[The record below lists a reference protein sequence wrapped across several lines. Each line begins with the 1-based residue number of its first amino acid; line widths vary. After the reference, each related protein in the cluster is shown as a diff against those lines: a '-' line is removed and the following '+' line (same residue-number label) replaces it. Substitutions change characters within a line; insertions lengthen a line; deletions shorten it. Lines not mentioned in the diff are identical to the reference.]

1 MSGRYGNIKKRVV
14 DGITFASGAEANRYL
29 VLKDME
35 RRGEIQHLEVHPHFD
50 FVVGGCKVA
59 RGYTADFAYI
69 AGRTT
74 RYKVVEDVKGPVER
88 DWPLRRDLFLAL
100 NPDCV
105 LLVNGKE
112 VKRKLAPPPAA
123 PKRCQCVRVR
133 HGGNEV
139 IDMTACDLH
148 GGKMKLGVIR

>member
-1 MSGRYGNIKKRVV
+1 MSGRYGNIKPHYV
-14 DGITFASGAEANRYL
+14 DGIRFASRAEMNRYYIL
-29 VLKDME
+29 MDMLE
-35 RRGEIQHLEVHPHFD
+35 RGEIQDLEIHPHFD
-50 FVVGGCKVA
+50 FVVNGVKVA
-59 RGYTADFAYI
+59 RGYTADYAYL

-112 VKRKLAPPPAA
+112 VKRRRAS
-123 PKRCQCVRVR
+123 
-133 HGGNEV
+133 
-139 IDMTACDLH
+139 
-148 GGKMKLGVIR
+148 